1 MKKTHEESVELTR
14 GVVAMN
20 YVAQAFDL
28 LFVVHDESKHKPM
41 VFVTMASLTR
51 QFGREYPEERP
62 ACASIAR
69 AEEVRHKFA
78 IRCKQ

>member
-1 MKKTHEESVELTR
+1 MSALRTR
-14 GVVAMN
+14 TRAIERWRPPRI
-20 YVAQAFDL
+20 QAFDL

-51 QFGREYPEERP
+51 QLGREYPEERP

>member
-1 MKKTHEESVELTR
+1 
-14 GVVAMN
+14 MN

-51 QFGREYPEERP
+51 QFGKEYPEDEPSKDESGRK
-62 ACASIAR
+62 
-69 AEEVRHKFA
+69 EMNTMKFDVP
-78 IRCKQ
+78 IRSPGF

>member
-1 MKKTHEESVELTR
+1 M
-14 GVVAMN
+14 VAMN

-51 QFGREYPEERP
+51 QFGREYPED
-62 ACASIAR
+62 ACRDAATR
-69 AEEVRHKFA
+69 A
-78 IRCKQ
+78 

>member
-51 QFGREYPEERP
+51 QFGREYPED
-62 ACASIAR
+62 ACR
-69 AEEVRHKFA
+69 AAATRA
-78 IRCKQ
+78 